1 MSYSIPPRDS
11 SRTTRD
17 LAPALRAALAQ
28 FPNLAPDP
36 ESLAERLAPALAEWF
51 TAGVPT
57 RDVLDLITSNDTESI
72 ETLVLAA
79 VAGHPDGRRPGL
91 LPDTLAVL
99 TGLPSAE
106 LGHAVST
113 LVQSGELVRDAW
125 LVRLPDSNDLVSH
138 PGDSHGKAAGVR
150 LVAERD
156 RVGADRRRET
166 DRRQVGERRLF
177 DRRQSDAIA

>member
-17 LAPALRAALAQ
+17 LAPALRAALAR

-36 ESLAERLAPALAEWF
+36 ETLAERLAPVLAEWF

-57 RDVLDLITSNDTESI
+57 DDVLGLIASNDTEGI

-91 LPDTLAVL
+91 VPDSLAVL

-113 LVQSGELVRDAW
+113 LVQNGELVRDGW
-125 LVRLPDSNDLVSH
+125 LVRLPDSNDLVSR
-138 PGDSHGKAAGVR
+138 PGDSHGRAAEGR
-150 LVAERD
+150 LVAEQD
-156 RVGADRRRET
+156 RVEGDRREGA

-177 DRRQSDAIA
+177 DRRRPGG

>member
-1 MSYSIPPRDS
+1 MA
-11 SRTTRD
+11 RTTRD
-17 LAPALRAALAQ
+17 LVPALRAALAQ

-36 ESLAERLAPALAEWF
+36 EILAERLAPVLAEWF

-57 RDVLDLITSNDTESI
+57 DHVPNLITSTDTESI

-79 VAGHPDGRRPGL
+79 VAGHPDGRRPGIV
-91 LPDTLAVL
+91 PDTLAVL
-99 TGLPSAE
+99 TGLPSVE

-125 LVRLPDSNDLVSH
+125 LVRLPDSNDLLSR
-138 PGDSHGKAAGVR
+138 PDDSHGKAAHRR
-150 LVAERD
+150 LVAEED
-156 RVGADRRRET
+156 RVEGDRRGSP

-177 DRRQSDAIA
+177 DRRQRGG

>member
-1 MSYSIPPRDS
+1 MSYPIPPRDS

-17 LAPALRAALAQ
+17 LAPALRAALAR

-36 ESLAERLAPALAEWF
+36 ESLAERLAPAVAQWLTGGIPADD
-51 TAGVPT
+51 VPS
-57 RDVLDLITSNDTESI
+57 LITSNDTESI

-91 LPDTLAVL
+91 VPDTLAVL
-99 TGLPSAE
+99 TGLPPAE

-125 LVRLPDSNDLVSH
+125 LVRLPDSTDLMSH
-138 PGDSHGKAAGVR
+138 LGESYGKPGQAR
-150 LVAERD
+150 LVAEED
-156 RVGADRRRET
+156 RIGSDRRGGP

-177 DRRQSDAIA
+177 DRRQPGG